1 MKFSKTIYILTHF
14 PEPCWMIWV
23 PQTLKRIYPT
33 INNNKVKLF
42 KEPIIHEQRTHW
54 KIQKAVGKW
63 SNYAFVSVHQ
73 SCKIRAAKTWKRT
86 SSSATNYGS
95 SRGNCVHS
103 GKTFSP
109 GRSQERLQR
118 HQLAEGVDGLLR
130 WVAAMGWGSLF
141 FSPILRASTKQRQ
154 TTGQGIAELL
164 CHGRWFGLRNA

>member
-1 MKFSKTIYILTHF
+1 MQFSKTIYILTHF
-14 PEPCWMIWV
+14 PEPCRMIWV

-42 KEPIIHEQRTHW
+42 REPIIHEQRTPW

-118 HQLAEGVDGLLR
+118 YQLAEGVDGLLR
-130 WVAAMGWGSLF
+130 WVAAMGWGSVF